1 LYLLHKIKQKE
12 ILIWFKPCCPLWAT
26 KGLEY
31 QVKKKNTGESSVV
44 QVHAFKSR
52 LKRKRQVDFL
62 A

>member
-1 LYLLHKIKQKE
+1 MLSFMGNKRAGISGQ
-12 ILIWFKPCCPLWAT
+12 
-26 KGLEY
+26 
-31 QVKKKNTGESSVV
+31 KKNTGESSVV